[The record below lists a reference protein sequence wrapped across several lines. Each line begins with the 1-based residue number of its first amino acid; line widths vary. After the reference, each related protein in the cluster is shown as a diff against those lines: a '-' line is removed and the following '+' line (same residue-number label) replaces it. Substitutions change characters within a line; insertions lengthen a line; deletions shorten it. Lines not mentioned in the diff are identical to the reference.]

1 MLKGLVAKLVRV
13 KIDFFEEMSQL
24 SNIFRNRSLN
34 TNMRLQRLVAGPDRS
49 PYIRNK
55 SKFLKW
61 TYKAKMTSI
70 EHVKAVLSRMHSV
83 EFNQKIKKK
92 DKNDYHLFDNIPPE
106 MVSVYFLNWNRAQ
119 EDNPYAGMSS
129 SQSQLNAAILS
140 LSSDKVVEDFYEQ
153 ASKFDPERVAHLH
166 HGHIFVFN
174 DERMNLKTKLLPW
187 PDLVT
192 DLHVPPKAWMLVPY
206 LERTFGNRNI
216 ISVLLEHGAKMF
228 LRQIESFFHNWR
240 IPAKQCIVH
249 RNKMQ
254 QWALYVQQRPAVRL
268 NLAKGFFLKEFEQFE
283 EKYLNGSISV
293 QANEKPSVTICMVTC
308 VPYGAGASSIL
319 SGSFNKLKYQ
329 EDVSAAIIEADKYTT
344 ENDFEESFLTT
355 TRSNEIVFYGK
366 SILNCSEFTRLKRLL
381 QSSKIVESYDV
392 KFVALC
398 PLDLSD
404 DTVDS
409 FKERLH
415 GTGTRMFETLMDTR
429 KLLEKLKLF
438 PGCLQTP
445 LLAIDGMEQNL
456 IDLFSDHIIGGKS
469 WSPFNYVDVVETK
482 YWALDVPLQKH
493 HVDLLNEIA
502 TNTGFSQTEL
512 REVSKLHLNLT
523 YSPSKAADHFWSL
536 QQNRKVDI
544 EVLNVVYT
552 PRSNQG
558 EAASPPSSD
567 RSGLVVVCRFDQSW
581 LPEFIKESMNQT
593 PHIVYALGRT
603 TSCMFGTEMLE
614 SDDRETFFLDNEEPL
629 KFNGFVTRHLMKN
642 MSVTEPDLN

>member
-1 MLKGLVAKLVRV
+1 
-13 KIDFFEEMSQL
+13 
-24 SNIFRNRSLN
+24 
-34 TNMRLQRLVAGPDRS
+34 
-49 PYIRNK
+49 
-55 SKFLKW
+55 
-61 TYKAKMTSI
+61 
-70 EHVKAVLSRMHSV
+70 
-83 EFNQKIKKK
+83 
-92 DKNDYHLFDNIPPE
+92 
-106 MVSVYFLNWNRAQ
+106 
-119 EDNPYAGMSS
+119 MSS

-398 PLDLSD
+398 PLDLSG

-438 PGCLQTP
+438 P
-445 LLAIDGMEQNL
+445 
-456 IDLFSDHIIGGKS
+456 
-469 WSPFNYVDVVETK
+469 
-482 YWALDVPLQKH
+482 
-493 HVDLLNEIA
+493 DLLNEIA